1 VARGKN
7 WVNRGATSRRD
18 NSDHAAQEQV
28 FLALGILTRI
38 EDWEE
43 QEPERPAGH
52 VAIAPMVACA
62 LAGVATLVALW
73 AWHGQQAASGERAAL
88 RSQVVDLQQTV
99 KKLSGRD
106 TKLTTRLTSAEQTLH
121 RREAGVAPLAKR
133 ALRSVFTVHTTRG
146 LGSSFVA
153 WEDGDATYL
162 LTAAHVVEG
171 EASGTV
177 RISRKGGSWSAEV
190 AKIDHKNDLAVLR
203 VNGHPA
209 GAAPLWQNSHGPL
222 PQQGDQVLLIGSPY
236 GLSGT
241 VTTGVVS
248 RVTAKEIQTDAAA
261 NPGNSGGPALDKAG
275 RIVGVL
281 VSGGGENINFAIRV
295 ERACAKL
302 RDC

>member
-1 VARGKN
+1 VA
-7 WVNRGATSRRD
+7 
-18 NSDHAAQEQV
+18 
-28 FLALGILTRI
+28 GILTRM

-43 QEPERPAGH
+43 ERERLAKD
-52 VAIAPMVACA
+52 VAVAPIVACT
-62 LAGVATLVALW
+62 LAGVAALLALW

-88 RSQVVDLQQTV
+88 RSKVADLQQTV
-99 KKLSGRD
+99 NKLSGHD
-106 TKLTTRLTSAEQTLH
+106 SGLSTRLASAEQTLQ
-121 RREAGVAPLAKR
+121 RREAGMAPLAKR
-133 ALRSVFTVHTTRG
+133 ALRSVFTVHTSVG

-153 WEDGDATYL
+153 WEDGDSTYL

-171 EASGTV
+171 EVSGTV
-177 RISRKGGSWSAEV
+177 TVSRKGRSWSAEV
-190 AKIDHKNDLAVLR
+190 SGIDHKNDLAVLR
-203 VNGHPA
+203 VGIHPR
-209 GAAPLWQNSHGPL
+209 GATPLWQNPHGP
-222 PQQGDQVLLIGSPY
+222 PSQQGDQVLLIGSPY

-248 RVTAKEIQTDAAA
+248 RVTAQTIQTDAAA

-275 RIVGVL
+275 HVVGVL

>member
-1 VARGKN
+1 MAR
-7 WVNRGATSRRD
+7 
-18 NSDHAAQEQV
+18 EQV
-28 FLALGILTRI
+28 FVALGILI
-38 EDWEE
+38 GMEDWGDE
-43 QEPERPAGH
+43 QEQPAKN
-52 VAIAPMVACA
+52 VAAAPIVACA

-88 RSQVVDLQQTV
+88 RSQVADLRQTV
-99 KKLSGRD
+99 NKLSGHD
-106 TKLTTRLTSAEQTLH
+106 SGLTTRLASAEQTLQ
-121 RREAGVAPLAKR
+121 RREAGMAPLAKR
-133 ALRSVFTVHTTRG
+133 ALRSVFTVHTTVG
-146 LGSSFVA
+146 LGSSFAA
-153 WEDGDATYL
+153 WDDGDAMYL

-171 EASGTV
+171 EISGTV
-177 RISRKGGSWSAEV
+177 TVTRKGGSWVAEV
-190 AKIDHKNDLAVLR
+190 AGIDHKNDLAILR
-203 VNGHPA
+203 VNSHPA
-209 GAAPLWQNSHGPL
+209 GAAPLWQNPHGPL

-248 RVTAKEIQTDAAA
+248 RVTAQTIQTDAAA

-275 RIVGVL
+275 HIVGVL